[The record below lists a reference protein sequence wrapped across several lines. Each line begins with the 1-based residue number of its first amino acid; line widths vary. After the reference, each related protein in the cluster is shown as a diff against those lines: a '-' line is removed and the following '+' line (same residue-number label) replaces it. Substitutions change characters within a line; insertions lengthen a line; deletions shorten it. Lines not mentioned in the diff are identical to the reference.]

1 MLAAYN
7 PFALKNL
14 RLLGRAGD
22 KRPLHLYWTGSGL
35 EMDLRARELWVEL
48 EADYADLEPWISLM
62 VNGRLV
68 LRQML
73 PKGRHWLPLLR
84 GLDPDKPHHIYLL
97 KESQAMPTD
106 PDSGILVHALRFDG
120 ELAPLP
126 EPACRLEFIGDSLTS
141 AEGGMGGPEDSE
153 WRPIWFAGALGYPW
167 TAARLLGGEARVLS
181 QSGWGTRSSWDND
194 PSCNLPAYYEQ
205 VCGVVPEGGLGGDH
219 AAYDFASWKP
229 DAVLCALGANDLGAM
244 GNPARVD
251 PKTGESFRQSREDT
265 APPPGGHDRL
275 PGQAA
280 PLQPRR
286 QDLLAALRPEG
297 TPQRAG
303 PNRRAAPLRPHRRCA
318 LRLDRACAHGAHRRP
333 QPSRA
338 GSAPGPGQGPG
349 REAPRPALGRPAR
362 RTQMAAGRKKK
373 GS

>member
-181 QSGWGTRSSWDND
+181 QSGWGARSSWDND
-194 PSCNLPAYYEQ
+194 PGCNLPAYYEQ

-265 APPPGGHDRL
+265 AP
-275 PGQAA
+275 
-280 PLQPRR
+280 
-286 QDLLAALRPEG
+286 LLEAMTAFLDK
-297 TPQRAG
+297 
-303 PNRRAAPLRPHRRCA
+303 LRRCNPDAKIYWLLFGQREPLNELAQTAVQRHCAYTGDARCGWIELAPMAPTGARNHPGLDLHQAQAKA
-318 LRLDRACAHGAHRRP
+318 LAEKLRA
-333 QPSRA
+333 
-338 GSAPGPGQGPG
+338 
-349 REAPRPALGRPAR
+349 LL
-362 RTQMAAGRKKK
+362 
-373 GS
+373 